1 MKKFRIQLVI
11 AAVVF
16 VCGVSLCGMIYIIGN
31 KPAVYV
37 SPGIVTAPSPAAS
50 PIRYV
55 RPPFIKPYSGLYTST
70 VQSAMPTMHP
80 SAGAGASSYRLFET
94 SSATMKS
101 IGGGGS
107 GYGIAMTS
115 HGSSSR
121 GITSGGGSVVMPVT
135 TFVSVA
141 SSRQMAQPEAQNA
154 PDVAHVLAR
163 KAPGP
168 PNIDGPLPDEN
179 QLVEQ
184 PIGNALWLLL
194 LMAIGYAAYKQKD
207 KKRRLA

>member
-50 PIRYV
+50 PV
-55 RPPFIKPYSGLYTST
+55 RPITSPYRKHNGLHHNYAVHPVSP
-70 VQSAMPTMHP
+70 MMHP

-101 IGGGGS
+101 IGGGGY

-121 GITSGGGSVVMPVT
+121 GITTGGSVAMPVT
-135 TFVSVA
+135 TLVSVA
-141 SSRQMAQPEAQNA
+141 SSRQMAQPEAQEA
-154 PDVAHVLAR
+154 PEVAHVLAR

-184 PIGNALWLLL
+184 PIGNAVWPLLL
-194 LMAIGYAAYKQKD
+194 LAIGYAAYRLRD

>member
-16 VCGVSLCGMIYIIGN
+16 VCGVSLCGLIYIIGN

-37 SPGIVTAPSPAAS
+37 NPGVVSTPSPTAS
-50 PIRYV
+50 PVHPVSPSYG
-55 RPPFIKPYSGLYTST
+55 KPYGLHHGSTLPSVSSTAHPHAWSG
-70 VQSAMPTMHP
+70 A
-80 SAGAGASSYRLFET
+80 SYRLFET
-94 SSATMKS
+94 SSATVKS
-101 IGGGGS
+101 IGGGG
-107 GYGIAMTS
+107 GYGIATTS

-121 GITSGGGSVVMPVT
+121 GIITSSGNVAMPVT

-141 SSRQMAQPEAQNA
+141 SSRQMAQPEAQEA
-154 PDVAHVLAR
+154 PEVAQVLAR

-168 PNIDGPLPDEN
+168 PNPTDPLDEQH

-184 PIGNALWLLL
+184 PIGNALIPLLL
-194 LMAIGYAAYKQKD
+194 LAIGYAAYKQKD
-207 KKRRLA
+207 KKRRLAA

>member
-16 VCGVSLCGMIYIIGN
+16 VCGVSLCGLIYIIGN

-37 SPGIVTAPSPAAS
+37 NPGVVSAPSPKAS
-50 PIRYV
+50 PVHPVSPSYG
-55 RPPFIKPYSGLYTST
+55 KPYGLHHGSTLPSVSSTAHPHAWSG
-70 VQSAMPTMHP
+70 A
-80 SAGAGASSYRLFET
+80 SYRLFET
-94 SSATMKS
+94 SSATVKS
-101 IGGGGS
+101 IGGGG
-107 GYGIAMTS
+107 GYGIATTS

-121 GITSGGGSVVMPVT
+121 GIITSSGNVAMPVT

-141 SSRQMAQPEAQNA
+141 SSRQMAQPEAKEA
-154 PDVAHVLAR
+154 PEVAQVLAR

-168 PNIDGPLPDEN
+168 PNPTDPLDEQH

-184 PIGNALWLLL
+184 PIGDALIPLLL
-194 LMAIGYAAYKQKD
+194 LAIGYAALMQRN
-207 KKRRLA
+207 KKRRLAA